1 MVATRIGDSPVPVN
15 LRPLRRWP
23 AALLLLLAG
32 LFGSP
37 ALAADVFTVRVEAA
51 GEGVNAEDARTK
63 AVQAAHLA
71 AWQAL
76 ARRLVVDE
84 DLPGVPVLTLP
95 EVQALLAGLEVV
107 TEAPKKSRYS
117 GILAFRFNP
126 EPVRTLLAA
135 RGLRFTETPS
145 RAVVVLPVLGEG
157 AEAQLW
163 QEFNPW
169 RLAWANRWGNDGLV
183 PLVVPLGELE
193 DLAAA
198 DAPEALAGDAAAL
211 ADLAA
216 RYGTGD
222 TLVAQALVAGDP
234 AAGGA
239 TLTVRATGYGAVA
252 SQPFTL
258 TLAQEAGEA
267 EELFFARAAA
277 AVAARLEAD
286 WKRANAF
293 YYGTQSSLPVSVV
306 IGALQDWLLVQ
317 QVLKSSPLVTGF
329 KVLNLS
335 RAAASIAVEHRGTV
349 DQLAL
354 WLAQHDLLL
363 RQGVAGWE
371 LRVGATGGAVDQKPL
386 GTQ

>member
-15 LRPLRRWP
+15 LRPSRRWP

-107 TEAPKKSRYS
+107 TEAPKKSRYT
-117 GILAFRFNP
+117 GVLAFRFNP
-126 EPVRTLLAA
+126 DPVRTLLAA

-145 RAVVVLPVLGEG
+145 RAIVVLPVLGEG
-157 AEAQLW
+157 GEAQLW

-234 AAGGA
+234 VAGGA

-252 SQPFTL
+252 SQPITL
-258 TLAQEAGEA
+258 TLAQEAGEG
-267 EELFFARAAA
+267 EEAFFARAAA

-306 IGALQDWLLVQ
+306 IGALQDWLLAQ

-335 RAAASIAVEHRGTV
+335 RSAASIVVEHRGTV

-371 LRVGATGGAVDQKPL
+371 LRVGAAGGAVDQKPL